1 MAIITQ
7 NRRIAYF
14 YLGLLN
20 RRKRE
25 KNVEILNENKD
36 NLYNCQN
43 NQIYHYFVKL
53 G

>member
-25 KNVEILNENKD
+25 KNVEILNENKT
-36 NLYNCQN
+36 
-43 NQIYHYFVKL
+43 IFIIARTIKSTIIS
-53 G
+53 